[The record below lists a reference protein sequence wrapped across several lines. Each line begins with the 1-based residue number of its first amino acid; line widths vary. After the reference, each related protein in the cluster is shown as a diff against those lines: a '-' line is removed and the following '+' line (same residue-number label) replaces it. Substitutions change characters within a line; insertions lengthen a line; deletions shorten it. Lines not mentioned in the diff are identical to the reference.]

1 MSLYDILSQVAEI
14 WDTLTTNEKDYY
26 LLQQAGGL
34 APLSSEYA
42 GTNHHGKVK
51 SIRIGESAGN

>member
-1 MSLYDILSQVAEI
+1 MSLYDILSQVAKI
-14 WDTLTTNEKDYY
+14 WGTLTTNEKDYY

-42 GTNHHGKVK
+42 GTYLEPYILNYNSNV
-51 SIRIGESAGN
+51 IAA